1 MIITTTIIIE
11 YRNNSNCLVVA
22 TKNITST
29 TCDAPVRDK
38 RALYNTL
45 STTFGTISGGAVVL
59 RLWAKLITKSDQSS
73 LWFDDLFIV
82 ITLFSG
88 IPGSVL
94 NVHGLTANGLGKDI
108 WTVKFKQIT
117 DFIYVFYIMEILYF
131 AQVSL
136 VKLSILLF
144 YLRIF
149 PGTGVRRPI
158 WLTIGFDAMFGTIL
172 FFLAIF
178 QCRPISFYWKR
189 WDGEHPGKCFNVNAM
204 AFANAGISIV
214 LDFWMLGLALSQILY
229 LNLHWKKKLAVAVMF
244 SVGTL

>member
-1 MIITTTIIIE
+1 M
-11 YRNNSNCLVVA
+11 
-22 TKNITST
+22 
-29 TCDAPVRDK
+29 
-38 RALYNTL
+38 
-45 STTFGTISGGAVVL
+45 
-59 RLWAKLITKSDQSS
+59 RLCSKLIIKSDQWKF
-73 LWFDDLFIV
+73 WFDDLFIV

-108 WTVKFKQIT
+108 WTVTFKQIT
-117 DFIYVFYIMEILYF
+117 DFIHVFYVMEILYF
-131 AQVSL
+131 AQVAL
-136 VKLSILLF
+136 IKLSILFF

-149 PGTGVRRPI
+149 PGTGVRQLI
-158 WLTIGFDAMFGTIL
+158 WMTIVFDVIFGTIF
-172 FFLAIF
+172 FFLAVF

-214 LDFWMLGLALSQILY
+214 LDVWMLCLALSQIIS
-229 LNLHWKKKLAVAVMF
+229 LNLHWKKKFAASLMF